1 LFGLSWTQLFVQQDD
16 VISGKTVWQHK
27 LASGVRL
34 GTLAEDQLVIL
45 DPAGQLSRLDLNS
58 GKRTGVGQV
67 SPADMKG
74 ATSLYAFQDA
84 VNLYVAVNK
93 PIQGSYY
100 SVNLHSIRINGAL
113 LAFSLRASKGPPRWR
128 HLVSDLNLVLEK
140 LEHSPLLLLASR
152 QYKREGNLRYYLLK
166 LEALDKVTGESRV
179 SLETPSNYWSFN
191 GLRLNLAERY
201 LELGSYN
208 QRIRLVVGGQQ
219 RATAKPQPAE
229 SGP

>member
-1 LFGLSWTQLFVQQDD
+1 VQQDD

-34 GTLAEDQLVIL
+34 GTLADDQLVIL

-67 SPADMKG
+67 SPADIKG
-74 ATSLYAFQDA
+74 ATNLYAFQDA

-113 LAFSLRASKGPPRWR
+113 LAFSLGESKGPPRWR
-128 HLVSDLNLVLEK
+128 QPVAGLNLVLEK

-152 QYKREGNLRYYLLK
+152 EYKREGNLRYYLLK
-166 LEALDKVTGESRV
+166 LQALDKVTGEARV